1 MHQPHTLHGRFV
13 PSAGPVAAGKE
24 VLMAAAPPKS
34 LAAQIMVASQ
44 GAAPKVAEVINYL
57 KPIAKPVRCHVRVA
71 AIHDSSSMAA
81 R

>member
-1 MHQPHTLHGRFV
+1 
-13 PSAGPVAAGKE
+13 
-24 VLMAAAPPKS
+24 MAAAPPKS